1 VAAVILVAVGLA
13 TGALRP
19 GVRRRD
25 WGVVVLL
32 GLLGNTLFHSLLIR
46 GIHHTSP
53 AHAALLVA
61 LSPVLA
67 TLLARFLHGEPLGR
81 RRLGGIALG
90 FAGVALIVTRGD
102 PGTSSSLGDLLAL
115 GASLS
120 WALYTVIGKP
130 VLARATPLAV
140 TTWATLI
147 GAIPLLPLGMPGL
160 REVRWEALTTGQWLL
175 LAYLS
180 AGTIAVANLLWYVAL
195 SRTATARVVVFSFLI
210 PLIATGIAVLAG
222 QETLSASLALG
233 AAAVLCGVALT
244 HRA

>member
-1 VAAVILVAVGLA
+1 GRGEILFLLLQLPGGHEDPLTGPDRSAGRRPADAAVVPILLAVVLLWGGSYPAIKATQPFFPPLAFAAFRCGVAAVVLLAVGLA

-102 PGTSSSLGDLLAL
+102 P
-115 GASLS
+115 
-120 WALYTVIGKP
+120 
-130 VLARATPLAV
+130 R
-140 TTWATLI
+140 
-147 GAIPLLPLGMPGL
+147 
-160 REVRWEALTTGQWLL
+160 R
-175 LAYLS
+175 
-180 AGTIAVANLLWYVAL
+180 
-195 SRTATARVVVFSFLI
+195 
-210 PLIATGIAVLAG
+210 
-222 QETLSASLALG
+222 
-233 AAAVLCGVALT
+233 
-244 HRA
+244 